1 MQAETVD
8 VTRVLYAFALN
19 ASPIAE
25 SQVSYPNGV
34 VKSACHLV
42 DEIIQVSAYP
52 KNPGL
57 PTPKSRV
64 PVKPTTTVKPKMNEN
79 DENRRP
85 GDWTCPEYASF
96 IFYVLTCLMF
106 DHLHMCQYTLP
117 NRHTHVYNTCNGA
130 QLYVHSFLAKH
141 NIAGGKHQM

>member
-1 MQAETVD
+1 MGPSPDVQAETVD
-8 VTRVLYAFALN
+8 LTRVLYAFALN

-34 VKSACHLV
+34 VKSACHLL

-64 PVKPTTTVKPKMNEN
+64 PLKPAAMKPTISEN

-85 GDWTCPEYASF
+85 GDWTCPEYAF
-96 IFYVLTCLMF
+96 
-106 DHLHMCQYTLP
+106 
-117 NRHTHVYNTCNGA
+117 
-130 QLYVHSFLAKH
+130 
-141 NIAGGKHQM
+141 